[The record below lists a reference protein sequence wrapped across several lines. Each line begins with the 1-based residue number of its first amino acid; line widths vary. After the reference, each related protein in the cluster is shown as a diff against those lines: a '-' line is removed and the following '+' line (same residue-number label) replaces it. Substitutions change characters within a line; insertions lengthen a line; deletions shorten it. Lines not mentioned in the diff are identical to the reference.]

1 MTILDRS
8 ERQGTVTGGAPQVA
22 PSGAVLK
29 STVTSGYCQH
39 LSTTLIARAIRLSAP
54 VVLLG
59 LPACAN
65 DQLAQVRH
73 DATAMREELA
83 EVKRSQTA
91 SRIQFEELRNRL
103 ILIEDKA
110 DSEKVARAR
119 REEWIPRL
127 PTVKVGEPDAHVDAR
142 DQVGLPSSIPKMDM
156 PQKDMRSANQLSA
169 QTIHLTHD
177 DPLPGEAND
186 DPVEVSGP
194 ADETPPQAAGA
205 KAKLDPTAS
214 LYEKAKSL
222 FDQGQIAESRRVFE
236 TLHRQYPRHDLADN
250 ALYWIGEGYYAQA
263 QWLTSAQ
270 AFLRVAK
277 EYPRGNK
284 VPDAMLKMALC
295 YRKLG
300 DDRGADDVLKQLTR
314 LYPGTEAA
322 DKATAMKKTSAD
334 GTAQP

>member
-1 MTILDRS
+1 M
-8 ERQGTVTGGAPQVA
+8 P
-22 PSGAVLK
+22 
-29 STVTSGYCQH
+29 
-39 LSTTLIARAIRLSAP
+39 
-54 VVLLG
+54 LG
-59 LPACAN
+59 LALLATTAGCGN
-65 DQLAQVRH
+65 DQLLQLKRES
-73 DATAMREELA
+73 TAMRDELA
-83 EVKRSQTA
+83 ELKRSQAA
-91 SRIQFEELRNRL
+91 SRVQFDEFRNRL

-127 PTVKVGEPDAHVDAR
+127 PTVKVGDPEAHVDAR
-142 DQVGLPSSIPKMDM
+142 DRQNLPTSIPRMA
-156 PQKDMRSANQLSA
+156 SASKPNPPLNLAPSQSIPLS
-169 QTIHLTHD
+169 HD
-177 DPLPGEAND
+177 GPLPGEDND
-186 DPVEVSGP
+186 DPIEASGP
-194 ADETPPQAAGA
+194 ADDPPPQNSGA
-205 KAKLDPTAS
+205 KSKLDPAAS
-214 LYEKAKSL
+214 LYEKGKSL
-222 FDQGQIAESRRVFE
+222 FDQGQVSEARRVFE

-250 ALYWIGEGYYAQA
+250 ALYWIGEGYYVQA

-322 DKATAMKKTSAD
+322 DKAAGMKRATAET
-334 GTAQP
+334 GAQP

>member
-1 MTILDRS
+1 M
-8 ERQGTVTGGAPQVA
+8 A
-22 PSGAVLK
+22 PSGALLK
-29 STVTSGYCQH
+29 SIVTSSYCPH
-39 LSTTLIARAIRLSAP
+39 LSTALIPLAFRLCVPA
-54 VVLLG
+54 VLAM
-59 LPACAN
+59 LPACGT
-65 DQLAQVRH
+65 DQLLQLRH
-73 DATAMREELA
+73 DTTAMREEMA
-83 EVKRSQTA
+83 ELKRSQTA

-103 ILIEDKA
+103 ILIEDKT

-127 PTVKVGEPDAHVDAR
+127 PTVKVGEQDAHVDAR
-142 DQVGLPSSIPKMDM
+142 DRVGLPTALPKMDT
-156 PQKDMRSANQLSA
+156 PQKDQRTASQLNA

-194 ADETPPQAAGA
+194 ADEAPPQASGT

-214 LYEKAKSL
+214 LYEKGKSL

-300 DDRGADDVLKQLTR
+300 DDHGADDVLKQLTR

-322 DKATAMKKTSAD
+322 EKATAMKKAAVDSTV
-334 GTAQP
+334 QP

>member
-1 MTILDRS
+1 
-8 ERQGTVTGGAPQVA
+8 
-22 PSGAVLK
+22 
-29 STVTSGYCQH
+29 
-39 LSTTLIARAIRLSAP
+39 
-54 VVLLG
+54 
-59 LPACAN
+59 
-65 DQLAQVRH
+65 
-73 DATAMREELA
+73 MREEFA
-83 EVKRSQTA
+83 ELKRSQTA
-91 SRIQFEELRNRL
+91 SRVQFEELRNRL
-103 ILIEDKA
+103 ILIEDKT

-119 REEWIPRL
+119 REEWIPHL
-127 PTVKVGEPDAHVDAR
+127 PTVKVGEADAHIDAR
-142 DQVGLPSSIPKMDM
+142 DRVGLPSSIPTMDT
-156 PQKDMRSANQLSA
+156 PRTDTRTASQLNS
-169 QTIHLTHD
+169 QTIRLTHD
-177 DPLPGEAND
+177 EPLPGETAD

-205 KAKLDPTAS
+205 KAKLDPTAT

-222 FDQGQIAESRRVFE
+222 FDQGQIAESRRAFE

-322 DKATAMKKTSAD
+322 DKATAMKKSAVD
-334 GTAQP
+334 GSVQP

>member
-1 MTILDRS
+1 MAAL
-8 ERQGTVTGGAPQVA
+8 
-22 PSGAVLK
+22 GAVLK
-29 STVTSGYCQH
+29 STVTSSH
-39 LSTTLIARAIRLSAP
+39 SAKLSTALIPLAIRLCVPLAA
-54 VVLLG
+54 LT
-59 LPACAN
+59 LPACGN
-65 DQLAQVRH
+65 DQLLQLRH
-73 DATAMREELA
+73 DVTAMREDFAEL
-83 EVKRSQTA
+83 KRSQTA
-91 SRIQFEELRNRL
+91 ARIQFEELRNRL
-103 ILIEDKA
+103 VLLEDKT

-127 PTVKVGEPDAHVDAR
+127 PTVKVGEAAALRQADADEHIDAR
-142 DQVGLPSSIPKMDM
+142 DRVGLPSSIPKMTTRPD
-156 PQKDMRSANQLSA
+156 PHSGNAAA
-169 QTIHLTHD
+169 QTIRLSYD
-177 DPLPGEAND
+177 EPLPGEAAD

-194 ADETPPQAAGA
+194 ADETPPQINGA
-205 KAKLDPTAS
+205 KPKLDPTAA
-214 LYEKAKSL
+214 LYEKGKSL
-222 FDQGQIAESRRVFE
+222 FDQGQIAEARRVFE

-322 DKATAMKKTSAD
+322 DKALAMKKAATDAA
-334 GTAQP
+334 TQPQ

>member
-1 MTILDRS
+1 MIPL
-8 ERQGTVTGGAPQVA
+8 
-22 PSGAVLK
+22 
-29 STVTSGYCQH
+29 
-39 LSTTLIARAIRLSAP
+39 AIRLSVP
-54 VVLLG
+54 LVLAVA
-59 LPACAN
+59 PACGT
-65 DQLAQVRH
+65 DQLAQLKRESA
-73 DATAMREELA
+73 ATREELA
-83 EVKRSQTA
+83 DVKRSQTA
-91 SRIQFEELRNRL
+91 ARIQFEELRNRL
-103 ILIEDKA
+103 ILIEDKT

-127 PTVKVGEPDAHVDAR
+127 PTVKVGEPDNHVDAR
-142 DQVGLPSSIPKMDM
+142 DRVGLPSALPKMDAA
-156 PQKDMRSANQLSA
+156 KDVRTASQLNS

-177 DPLPGEAND
+177 DPLPGETND

-194 ADETPPQAAGA
+194 ADEAPPQANGT

-250 ALYWIGEGYYAQA
+250 ALYWIGEGYYVQA

-322 DKATAMKKTSAD
+322 DKAVAMKKS
-334 GTAQP
+334 TAEGAVQP